1 MERRRVPSFGPAVV
15 FLISRRPLTC
25 KRQGAACNGAPET
38 ITNTE
43 EKRAMNEQDFQNK
56 LGELMKQIESLP
68 PSERGPLEKLAAE
81 TRERHDKMKKTVG
94 ELQESLDY
102 LRLSVKYLVFDL
114 EATRR
119 ENDYLRK
126 LIESRASNDAAENEG
141 AD

>member
-1 MERRRVPSFGPAVV
+1 M
-15 FLISRRPLTC
+15 T
-25 KRQGAACNGAPET
+25 
-38 ITNTE
+38 
-43 EKRAMNEQDFQNK
+43 EQDFQNK
-56 LGELMKQIESLP
+56 LAELMKQIESLP

-81 TRERHDKMKKTVG
+81 TRERHERMKKTVG

-126 LIESRASNDAAENEG
+126 LIETRAMQEG
-141 AD
+141 AGEPEDDGTDGE